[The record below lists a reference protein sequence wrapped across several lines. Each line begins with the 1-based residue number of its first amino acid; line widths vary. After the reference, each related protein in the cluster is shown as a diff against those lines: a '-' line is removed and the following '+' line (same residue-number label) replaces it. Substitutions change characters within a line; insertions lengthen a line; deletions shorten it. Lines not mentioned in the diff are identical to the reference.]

1 MLYDQTSETL
11 TCLAESA
18 GHTLL
23 WNDKAIA
30 CRLYRDGVTETLCF
44 VLDYVGEEAEPLA
57 TNHFRVY
64 YNGTAHGFET
74 AAGFSSPVCTLTHV
88 TGREEVRLRLESD
101 EDTFT
106 MDGKARRE
114 ITYPFAWYDSLPTLL
129 WNGVMYAD
137 YLTHI
142 TWQVTAPAGRVAYP
156 SHAEFY
162 VRRQGETAFTR
173 RAEANLDNKVYAWAL
188 SLDEEDMGAAYYF
201 RVAYIT
207 AESAGGTWLTRNRAD
222 TPETIVTRNG
232 SIPNPL
238 VVSHSAVMR
247 GGRVRIRWSAPEDP
261 LYTYAAYD
269 LHRAVAA
276 DGDSAPEWVLL
287 YSGQATQFLD
297 APPENGYV
305 RYRVTGR
312 MGHGNK
318 TGSADT
324 GWLRQNTSN
333 LYVGV
338 NGIAV
343 PAAAV
348 RIGGSTALAMGYV
361 GGV

>member
-1 MLYDQTSETL
+1 
-11 TCLAESA
+11 
-18 GHTLL
+18 
-23 WNDKAIA
+23 
-30 CRLYRDGVTETLCF
+30 
-44 VLDYVGEEAEPLA
+44 
-57 TNHFRVY
+57 
-64 YNGTAHGFET
+64 
-74 AAGFSSPVCTLTHV
+74 
-88 TGREEVRLRLESD
+88 
-101 EDTFT
+101 
-106 MDGKARRE
+106 
-114 ITYPFAWYDSLPTLL
+114 
-129 WNGVMYAD
+129 
-137 YLTHI
+137 
-142 TWQVTAPAGRVAYP
+142 
-156 SHAEFY
+156 
-162 VRRQGETAFTR
+162 
-173 RAEANLDNKVYAWAL
+173 
-188 SLDEEDMGAAYYF
+188 
-201 RVAYIT
+201 
-207 AESAGGTWLTRNRAD
+207 
-222 TPETIVTRNG
+222 
-232 SIPNPL
+232 
-238 VVSHSAVMR
+238 MR